1 MADWTQNLE
10 LSDENTRQHYFGA
23 EEISIHDPSN
33 KPSGSVNWTRSSNI
47 IGEPDWGS
55 RNVFIGDI
63 EGLKLTTGSN
73 QGAIGG
79 PKFSDGF
86 ETCRIEGSGIFIPE
100 FIVDYERATK
110 VTIGSSKSTQIQI
123 GGIDI
128 IEKIKK
134 LEAENEKLKKMVD
147 AMYYRPGMPGYD
159 MLEANKAEELDS
171 LEVPLME

>member
-23 EEISIHDPSN
+23 EAISIHDPSI
-33 KPSGSVNWTRSSNI
+33 KLSGSVNWTRSSNI

-55 RNVFIGDI
+55 RNVFLGNI

-73 QGAIGG
+73 QGCIGG
-79 PKFSDGF
+79 PKFGQ
-86 ETCRIEGSGIFIPE
+86 TWGPQIEIPE
-100 FIVDYERATK
+100 FIVDYEGATK

-159 MLEANKAEELDS
+159 MLEANKAEGLDS